1 MESIQ
6 SEAQLETV
14 QSERSGLLLVAIA
27 VLLFSTSPVLIIW
40 AAPLT
45 PFEITFGRMLVAG
58 LAVLGLALWL
68 RESPLQSLWR
78 DRRRF
83 AVYGLITAL
92 HFFFYIASLSYTLIS
107 HSLALVYTS
116 PIFIAI
122 LSAIFLHEPLS
133 RRKYPGVVLAVV
145 GVAIMAGFEPKLNGQ
160 ILFGDFLALLSAICF
175 ALYSV
180 IGRAQRTR
188 YRLFTYAGSVYS
200 AAALWMLPAALVGWW
215 VRVSGQIG
223 PVEPLNE
230 WRVFL
235 SILALGLGPL
245 ATGHTLYNAG
255 LRRAGAT
262 AVNLIATQEVTGGV
276 LLGAILLGQIP
287 SPAAIIG
294 GLITL
299 IGILVVV
306 R

>member
-1 MESIQ
+1 MESIE
-6 SEAQLETV
+6 SEAQIGTA
-14 QSERSGLLLVAIA
+14 ERERTGLLLVAIA

-68 RESPLQSLWR
+68 RESPLQLIWR

-83 AVYGLITAL
+83 AVYGLVTAF
-92 HFFFYIASLSYTLIS
+92 HFLFYIASLSFTLIS
-107 HSLALVYTS
+107 HALALVYTA

-133 RRKYPGVVLAVV
+133 RRKYPGVLLAVA

-160 ILFGDFLALLSAICF
+160 ILFGDFLALLSAISF
-175 ALYSV
+175 AFYSV
-180 IGRAQRTR
+180 IGRAQRDR
-188 YRLFTYAGSVYS
+188 YRLFTYAGGVYS
-200 AAALWMLPAALVGWW
+200 AAALWMLPAAVIGWW
-215 VRVSGQIG
+215 VRSGG
-223 PVEPLNE
+223 PAQPVDE
-230 WRVFL
+230 WRVIL
-235 SILALGLGPL
+235 SLLALGLGPL

-276 LLGAILLGQIP
+276 LLGVILLGQIP

-294 GLITL
+294 GVITL
-299 IGILVVV
+299 IGILIVV